1 MFDTFDSA
9 ADGQST
15 GRYAVSATASIVVL
29 ALITAAAVATATRV
43 SQVLKEKRAEVM
55 FRPPPV
61 AVKPPPP
68 PPPPPPKPKPKPKAE
83 PPAPPTVAAP
93 AALVAPKEVPQEKPP
108 ETDAA
113 NAVAA
118 APMAVGGTGKLVAGA
133 VVTGVDS
140 EAVPEAPP
148 RRGPINLP
156 EEADPPEPLESNV
169 SPEYP
174 AEARAQ
180 GLEGMVIIKIV
191 VEEDGSTR
199 IVKVMRGDEPFV
211 TAAVEAVK
219 TWRFKPALVDGQPT
233 AVFRIL
239 KIPFR
244 IRQ

>member
-9 ADGQST
+9 ADGQSA
-15 GRYAVSATASIVVL
+15 GRYAVSATTSIVVL
-29 ALITAAAVATATRV
+29 ALIAAGAVAMANRV
-43 SQVLKEKRAEVM
+43 QQVLKEKRTEVV

-61 AVKPPPP
+61 AAKPPP

-113 NAVAA
+113 NAVEA
-118 APMAVGGTGKLVAGA
+118 APMAVGGTGKLVPGA

-140 EAVPEAPP
+140 AGVPEAPP
-148 RRGPINLP
+148 KRGPINLP
-156 EEADPPEPLESNV
+156 EEAEPPEPLESNAN
-169 SPEYP
+169 PEYP
-174 AEARAQ
+174 AEARTQ